1 MKKISTQ
8 FLFVLI
14 LTAASGCNNSKTTTG
29 FLEEMRAN
37 IAVNKGPD
45 RSGEY
50 IYNYRCKTCHDRN
63 TQGAPMPGDE
73 YEWQLRATK
82 GFDLLMEHTI
92 NGYSRTLMPAKGGCR
107 DCNETELRNT
117 VIYMLQTSG
126 IELKSN
132 N

>member
-1 MKKISTQ
+1 MKKIIAN
-8 FLFVLI
+8 LFVVALI
-14 LTAASGCNNSKTTTG
+14 LTASGCNNSKTTTG

-37 IAVNKGPD
+37 IAINDGPA

-73 YEWQLRATK
+73 YEWQLRAKK
-82 GFDLLMEHTI
+82 GFDLLMDHTI

-107 DCNETELRNT
+107 DCNETELRNA